1 MKILHSL
8 TLLGFISM
16 ISLIF
21 ASPVSAN
28 TCRSLYD
35 DGDYEAA
42 ISLCQKEKSY
52 FELGLIYQQKKDC
65 LNMEKNYRLTKS
77 GAAKGNLGLSFIN
90 GYDGCEKNVVE
101 GIKLL
106 KEAISKGQPGYAND
120 LGDHFKKEN
129 NKALAKTYY
138 KKSIKLGPYAGDW
151 EKGRARQSHTE
162 LVKFFNNEEKKK
174 FYLKNLELPN
184 SPNEWENEMADMAFQ
199 GLKNVLNTSE
209 KLNLFFKDSTRK
221 AEYRCEIG
229 EDLYNRDF
237 QTLLVEIQKQRKKDK
252 FIGRLCEGQ
261 KEYFLA
267 LTFENGFGNKEDF
280 REAYRLFLMA
290 GSKGNINAK
299 SARDRIRDKLSPEQ
313 ISEATC
319 LADYGLEPSMYGKWK
334 CGW

>member
-1 MKILHSL
+1 MKILHTL
-8 TLLGFISM
+8 TLIGFISM

-28 TCRSLYD
+28 TCISLFD

-42 ISLCQKEKSY
+42 IPLCQKEKDY
-52 FELGLIYQQKKDC
+52 FRLGWIYGTKNDC
-65 LNMEKNYRLTKS
+65 LNMEKNYRLSKS
-77 GAAKGNLGLSFIN
+77 ASAKGNLGLHLIY
-90 GYDGCEKNVVE
+90 GQKACMKNVVE

-106 KEAISKGQPGYAND
+106 KEAISKGEQGYAD
-120 LGDHFKKEN
+120 ILGDHYKKEN

-138 KKSIKLGPYAGDW
+138 KQSIKLKTYFSDW
-151 EKGRARQSHTE
+151 DKDRARESHYE
-162 LVKFFNNEEKKK
+162 LVKLFNTKEKKK

-184 SPNEWENEMADMAFQ
+184 SPNEWEKKMAEMAFQ

-209 KLNLFFKDSTRK
+209 KLNLFFKDTTRK

-229 EDLYNRDF
+229 KDLYNRDF
-237 QTLLVEIQKQRKKDK
+237 QSLLIDLQEQKKKDK

-267 LTFENGFGNKEDF
+267 LTFENGLGNKEDF

-290 GSKGNINAK
+290 GSKGNIDAK